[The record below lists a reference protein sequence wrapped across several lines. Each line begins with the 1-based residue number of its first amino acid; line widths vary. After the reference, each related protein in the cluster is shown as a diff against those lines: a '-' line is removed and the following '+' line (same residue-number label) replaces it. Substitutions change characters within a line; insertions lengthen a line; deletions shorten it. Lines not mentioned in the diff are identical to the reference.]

1 MTEWILTLIG
11 PDRPGLVEAVAER
24 VVARGGNWMASRL
37 AHLGGKFAGIAHVAV
52 PEAEAESLAEDLSAL
67 EADGLVVQVEE
78 AGKALTGTDH
88 AGQAMVAPSPS
99 QHRLQV
105 VGSDRPGIVREISRV
120 LSAAE
125 INVESLSTEYTA
137 APMSGGPIFRAEFQ
151 FLLPPAHSIDQL
163 RSDVEAVAGD
173 LMVEVSLGSSL

>member
-78 AGKALTGTDH
+78 AGKALGGTAP
-88 AGQAMVAPSPS
+88 AGEAMVAPSPS
-99 QHRLQV
+99 QHLLQV
-105 VGSDRPGIVREISRV
+105 VGSDRPGIVREISGV
-120 LSAAE
+120 LAAAG

-137 APMSGGPIFRAEFQ
+137 APMSGGPIFRAAFQ
-151 FLLPPAHSIDQL
+151 FLMPPAHSVDQL